1 MDCPFPTFIRHRRLN
16 RGKKGD
22 TKGCANGLWC
32 KWIKIKQR
40 NKNFNVYVN
49 HEHVLN
55 VHMKRGNLSIY
66 LKCIKDILSKRNFA
80 YNTLEFEYLEKRV
93 LCLFYTHCKIY
104 WFYYFI
110 WWCTSAVQSI
120 GLSVVSGPG
129 MNLASY
135 ILLQWKRL
143 KSLKQ
148 FTKKRCWWGC
158 GEWETLIH
166 CSQECKPIWSLW
178 KTV

>member
-1 MDCPFPTFIRHRRLN
+1 ML
-16 RGKKGD
+16 
-22 TKGCANGLWC
+22 
-32 KWIKIKQR
+32 
-40 NKNFNVYVN
+40 
-49 HEHVLN
+49 
-55 VHMKRGNLSIY
+55 Y

-93 LCLFYTHCKIY
+93 LYLFYTHCKIY

-110 WWCTSAVQSI
+110 WWCTSAVQSM

-148 FTKKRCWWGC
+148 FTKKQCWWGC

-166 CSQECKPIWSLW
+166 CSQECKPIWPLW
-178 KTV
+178 KAVQRLLKNKTKNRNRQAQLKSYCMAQLCDYLA